1 MNELT
6 SDKIDFLK
14 KWMYINSVCNDKL
27 LQVWEI
33 ILRYNKKPVIF
44 TRKWEVLHWFYKLT
58 QDQIKEEDF
67 FLFNDISF
75 DKGSYNYIV
84 TDILDIIWYI
94 KNIWKKNNEIFVI
107 DDLFEGLIPT
117 NENIYFV

>member
-1 MNELT
+1 
-6 SDKIDFLK
+6 
-14 KWMYINSVCNDKL
+14 
-27 LQVWEI
+27 
-33 ILRYNKKPVIF
+33 
-44 TRKWEVLHWFYKLT
+44 
-58 QDQIKEEDF
+58 
-67 FLFNDISF
+67 LFNDISF